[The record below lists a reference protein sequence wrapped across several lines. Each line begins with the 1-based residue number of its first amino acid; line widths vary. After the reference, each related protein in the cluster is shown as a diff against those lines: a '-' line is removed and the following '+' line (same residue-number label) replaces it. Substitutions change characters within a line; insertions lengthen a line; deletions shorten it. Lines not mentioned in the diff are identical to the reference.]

1 MIKQQEKI
9 VSKLKSDYYRLFG
22 DVAYEQTV
30 LCLVLTY
37 FLIKKIVLSEQLI
50 IGFVVATILSM
61 VFYFYY
67 KTWEEKKRASL
78 PTSAEK
84 PLIDVNILQA
94 TFSVGLLSVLYDA
107 VLDMWQNPIPFI
119 AIVLA
124 VVIGVVC
131 LHLKDKIVYKDKAPT
146 LKDNLK
152 DNL

>member
-1 MIKQQEKI
+1 M
-9 VSKLKSDYYRLFG
+9 
-22 DVAYEQTV
+22 
-30 LCLVLTY
+30 
-37 FLIKKIVLSEQLI
+37 LSEQLI

-84 PLIDVNILQA
+84 PLIDANILRA

>member
-1 MIKQQEKI
+1 MVNKQEKI
-9 VSKLKSDYYRLFG
+9 VSKLKSDYCRLFG

-30 LCLVLTY
+30 LRLVLTY

-84 PLIDVNILQA
+84 PLIDANILRA

-107 VLDMWQNPIPFI
+107 VLDIWQNPIPFI

-131 LHLKDKIVYKDKAPT
+131 LHLKDKIMYKDNAPT

>member
-9 VSKLKSDYYRLFG
+9 VGKL
-22 DVAYEQTV
+22 
-30 LCLVLTY
+30 
-37 FLIKKIVLSEQLI
+37 
-50 IGFVVATILSM
+50 
-61 VFYFYY
+61 Y
-67 KTWEEKKRASL
+67 KTREEEKCTSL
-78 PTSAEK
+78 LARAEK
-84 PLIDVNILQA
+84 PLIDTNILRA

-107 VLDMWQNPIPFI
+107 VLDIWQNPIPFI

>member
-1 MIKQQEKI
+1 MVNKQEKI
-9 VSKLKSDYYRLFG
+9 VSKLKSDYCRLFG

-30 LCLVLTY
+30 LQLVLTY

-107 VLDMWQNPIPFI
+107 VLDIWQNPIPFI

-131 LHLKDKIVYKDKAPT
+131 LHLKDKIMYKDNAPT

>member
-67 KTWEEKKRASL
+67 KTSL

-107 VLDMWQNPIPFI
+107 VLDIWQNPIPFI

-146 LKDNLK
+146 FKDNLK

>member
-9 VSKLKSDYYRLFG
+9 VGKLKSDYYQLFG

-30 LCLVLTY
+30 LRLVLTY
-37 FLIKKIVLSEQLI
+37 FLIKKIVLSEQWI
-50 IGFVVATILSM
+50 IGFVVVTILSM

-67 KTWEEKKRASL
+67 KTREEEKCTSL
-78 PTSAEK
+78 LARAEK
-84 PLIDVNILQA
+84 PLIDTNILRA

-107 VLDMWQNPIPFI
+107 VLDMWQNPILFI